1 MSCDVI
7 CHLNCCDGVYSVHC
21 CLEGTRL
28 KEASRNFV
36 IGMELKTTTTNKK
49 LKQQQQNK
57 KKERRKEGR
66 KEERKEGK
74 KE

>member
-1 MSCDVI
+1 M
-7 CHLNCCDGVYSVHC
+7 HC

-49 LKQQQQNK
+49 LKQQNK
-57 KKERRKEGR
+57 TKRRKEGR
-66 KEERKEGK
+66 KEGRKKGRKERKNE
-74 KE
+74 